1 MRRSACCAVLCVTL
15 LACGEPAARGRLV
28 SSVEKGEY
36 ARALALYERDGRQRA
51 LLRAFAETLL
61 LDASRS
67 DDAAVRREAFQEWS
81 QLGTRAL
88 PWLERLSEASE
99 PERVRAAALQ
109 TRLELG
115 DGAAR
120 SALRKLLDSADPEV
134 IDRAYAALDP
144 DKDRALLVGALRAP
158 RLARREQALRLL
170 ARVDPPDPSLLPA
183 LIEVARFDPEPPL
196 RAAAVRALA
205 RYGAPAADTEDI
217 ALHDASESVRAA
229 ALEVLPQLQPTAA
242 EVLLS
247 QQLGSTDSASSV
259 AAAATL
265 LRMQPPREPERAE
278 AAIIRALQ
286 SGDGALR
293 AQAASTLRTLPPSAA
308 VLASVRARLASEP
321 LPEVTLLLCL
331 ALPPDDK
338 DARAT
343 LERLMRGG
351 GMAAVQASAELARR
365 SAAEKDAASVRLT
378 ALRTH
383 TSALVRRAVA
393 HALASATHHAEAI
406 VPLLADAS
414 ADVRSAAA
422 GAVLSVL

>member
-1 MRRSACCAVLCVTL
+1 MRRSAWYAALCVTL

-28 SSVEKGEY
+28 SSVEQGEY

-51 LLRAFAETLL
+51 SLRAFAETLL
-61 LDASRS
+61 LRASRS

-81 QLGTRAL
+81 QLGTRAS
-88 PWLERLSEASE
+88 PWLEQLSEADE
-99 PERVRAAALQ
+99 PVHVRAAALQ

-115 DGAAR
+115 DGGAR
-120 SALRKLLDSADPEV
+120 SALRKLLASADPEV

-144 DKDRALLVGALRAP
+144 EHDRALLVAALRAP
-158 RLARREQALRLL
+158 RMARREQALRLL

-183 LIEVARFDPEPPL
+183 LIEVARFDPEPQL
-196 RAAAVRALA
+196 RAAAMRALA
-205 RYGAPAADTEDI
+205 RYGAPARAAEDA

-229 ALEVLPQLQPTAA
+229 ALEVLPELQPTAA
-242 EVLLS
+242 EALLS
-247 QQLGSTDSASSV
+247 EQLGATESASSI

-265 LRMQPPREPERAE
+265 LRMRPPREPARAE
-278 AAIIRALQ
+278 AALIRALT

-308 VLASVRARLASEP
+308 MLASVRERLASEP

-331 ALPPDDK
+331 ALPPNDN

-351 GMAAVQASAELARR
+351 GMVAVQASAELVRR
-365 SAAEKDAASVRLT
+365 SATEKDVASARLT
-378 ALRTH
+378 ALRGH
-383 TSALVRRAVA
+383 ASPLVRRAVA
-393 HALASATHHAEAI
+393 HALASATHRAEAI
-406 VPLLADAS
+406 VPMLADAS
-414 ADVRSAAA
+414 AEVRSAAA